1 VEVPDVTFPVG
12 SIMILFVEVPDVT
25 FPVGSIM
32 IDKSVKIIDAIIPIL
47 LFFVNANMGQILC
60 VLITFY
66 K

>member
-1 VEVPDVTFPVG
+1 
-12 SIMILFVEVPDVT
+12 MILFVEVPDVT